1 MPLPKKVSRTNF
13 HWTDFYLFNAKLG
26 LKWFVKGV
34 NYWRLVEY
42 PWAANHLRLAPG
54 VKILDIGSASYNLL
68 PLLLASDGYLVYA
81 TDIDPRLE
89 RLKTVSPGDNL
100 VIETADATA
109 LPYQEA
115 FFDRVTA
122 ISAIEHIPDNGDSLA
137 IRQIARVLKPGGRL
151 VITVPFNKKYRETF
165 VQKGVYSQEYEG
177 KPIFYQRH
185 YDAATL
191 HSRLVE
197 PSGLNLVDIE
207 YFGER
212 YLRFESLFDR
222 LPLLATI
229 PFRWLMPLFTKLF
242 TVKLSKEKLEK
253 SMAAC
258 LVLEK

>member
-1 MPLPKKVSRTNF
+1 MAKRMKRTKF
-13 HWTDFYLFNAKLG
+13 RWTDFYLFNAG
-26 LKWFVKGV
+26 MGVKWFIKGV
-34 NYWRLVEY
+34 NYWRLIEY
-42 PWAANHLRLAPG
+42 PWAANHMRLEPG

-89 RLKTVSPGDNL
+89 RLKAVSPGDNL
-100 VIETADATA
+100 VIEKADATA
-109 LPYQEA
+109 LPYQDA
-115 FFDRVTA
+115 FFDRVSA
-122 ISAIEHIPDNGDSLA
+122 ISTIEHIPDDGDSLA

-151 VITVPFNKKYRETF
+151 VITVPFNNNYRETF
-165 VQKGVYSQEYEG
+165 VQKDVYSQGYTGE
-177 KPIFYQRH
+177 PIFYQRH
-185 YDAATL
+185 YDPATI

-222 LPLLATI
+222 LPLMATI
-229 PFRWLMPLFTKLF
+229 PFRWLTPLFTKLF
-242 TVKLSKEKLEK
+242 TVKLDEDALENA
-253 SMAAC
+253 MAAC